1 MTVPRSSQSQ
11 FQLGATTF
19 YAYTA
24 SDGRSSAKTFYVNG
38 KVASYT
44 VFLAKIAVEIKQLCP
59 HTNYVREALTYA
71 QFQNPNAV
79 IAMYAASLAKN
90 PIKKE
95 TE

>member
-1 MTVPRSSQSQ
+1 MTISRSSLSQ

-19 YAYTA
+19 CAYTA
-24 SDGRSSAKTFYVNG
+24 SDGRSSAKTFYVKG
-38 KVASYT
+38 KVVPYT

-79 IAMYAASLAKN
+79 IAMYETSLAKN